1 MLSAEAYS
9 FRQKSRLAISLSWI
23 AGYTNVVTLL
33 LTGHVISH
41 MSGNTTVFSSA
52 LGARN
57 WEQVKD
63 IGAVLVSFLLG
74 AAFSGLMTETARRR
88 GMASKYVL
96 PIGVQAI
103 LLALLAVWMS
113 FSMSDGQTSAGIYF
127 ALFAAFAMG
136 LQNATITHISGA
148 EIRTTHVTGVITDL
162 GLEGIQFL
170 IWWRDKMRSRKNST
184 RLARTLRLSRR
195 HPTFLR
201 LLLLASIL
209 GSFGFGAMIGT
220 ILLARISEFVM
231 VVPVCFLLWIIV
243 VDWRHPISDVRELDL
258 LADPE
263 LQMHGLV
270 RDLLPSGVGIYRITS
285 HHDRERPPHF
295 RAWAQRIP
303 RHWQVIILALSPITH
318 LTDNAVLDLLAT
330 AEELRSDGRMLIIA
344 NSNVRQFQI
353 FKRNGVLDELG
364 PENILPDLEFAIA
377 RALTIHSELQGV
389 LKF

>member
-9 FRQKSRLAISLSWI
+9 FHQKSRLAISLSWI

-33 LTGHVISH
+33 ITGHVISH
-41 MSGNTTVFSSA
+41 MSGNSTVFSSGI
-52 LGARN
+52 GARN
-57 WEQVKD
+57 WQEIDQ
-63 IGAVLVSFLLG
+63 IGGILVSFLLG
-74 AAFSGLMTETARRR
+74 AVFSALMTETARRR

-96 PIGVQAI
+96 PIGMEAVLLVI
-103 LLALLAVWMS
+103 LALWMS
-113 FSMSDGQTSAGIYF
+113 RAISNGHPSPGIHF
-127 ALFAAFAMG
+127 AFLAAFTMG

-162 GLEGIQFL
+162 GIEGVQFL
-170 IWWRDKMRSRKNST
+170 IWWRDRMRSQKNPR
-184 RLARTLRLSRR
+184 RLNRTLRVSRR

-209 GSFGFGAMIGT
+209 GSFGLGATIGT
-220 ILLARISEFVM
+220 ILLPRLSSFVM
-231 VVPVCFLLWIIV
+231 LVPVCFLLWIIFT
-243 VDWRHPISDVRELDL
+243 DWRHPIADVQELDL

-270 RDLLPSGVGIYRITS
+270 KDLLPKDVGIYRITS
-285 HHDRERPPHF
+285 HHDHARPPHF

-303 RHWQVIILALSPITH
+303 RHWQVIVLALSPITH

-330 AEELRSDGRMLIIA
+330 AEELRDHHRTLIIA
-344 NSNVRQFQI
+344 NSNMRQFQV
-353 FKRNGVLDELG
+353 FRRHGGLERLG

-377 RALTIHSELQGV
+377 RAMTIHSEMNERI
-389 LKF
+389 